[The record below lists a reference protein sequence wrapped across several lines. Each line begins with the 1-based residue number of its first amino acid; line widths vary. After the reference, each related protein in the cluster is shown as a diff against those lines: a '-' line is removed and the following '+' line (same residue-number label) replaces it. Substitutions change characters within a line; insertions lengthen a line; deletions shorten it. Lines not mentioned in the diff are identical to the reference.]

1 MSRIRTATVATAV
14 ASALLAVGTA
24 GATSAAAGTT
34 RGAVQPQTVTGD
46 LIPNGADGTPHTL
59 MCPPEESVL
68 SGGYAL
74 TPQPGH
80 TLAPLPA
87 DLLESRPNA
96 DASGWIV
103 TVRKFQQ
110 TEDHN
115 RYEPANLTLYV
126 ACTQGENTPGG

>member
-1 MSRIRTATVATAV
+1 MSRIRTAAVAAALATA
-14 ASALLAVGTA
+14 LLTVGTA
-24 GATSAAAGTT
+24 GATSAAAAT

-46 LIPNGADGTPHTL
+46 VIPNGADGSQHTL

-74 TPQPGH
+74 TAQPGH

-103 TVRKFQQ
+103 SVRKFQQ
-110 TEDHN
+110 SEDHK